1 MKQRRSERFQR
12 RHLWRQ
18 RLYCYCFILLLS
30 MNQVPEK
37 LYFDQWSYIEKYILT
52 DGPIQIEISPPDNTY
67 TVTETGSVN
76 QITCTADCNP
86 SCTTTWTG
94 PNLPAGSTSILN
106 LNNIDRSQAGTYNCT
121 AVNEISSLTLIKVN
135 VIVNCKYEMSMVY

>member
-1 MKQRRSERFQR
+1 MVVNKKTTVITGLNSSLINVLCINEYFQMVPY
-12 RHLWRQ
+12 
-18 RLYCYCFILLLS
+18 RLKS
-30 MNQVPEK
+30 HH
-37 LYFDQWSYIEKYILT
+37 
-52 DGPIQIEISPPDNTY
+52 
-67 TVTETGSVN
+67 
-76 QITCTADCNP
+76 QITLIQLLRQVVLKKTYTADCSP

-106 LNNIDRSQAGTYNCT
+106 LNSIVRSQAGAYNCT

>member
-1 MKQRRSERFQR
+1 MHNR
-12 RHLWRQ
+12 
-18 RLYCYCFILLLS
+18 
-30 MNQVPEK
+30 
-37 LYFDQWSYIEKYILT
+37 ILT

>member
-1 MKQRRSERFQR
+1 MYNR
-12 RHLWRQ
+12 
-18 RLYCYCFILLLS
+18 ILS
-30 MNQVPEK
+30 
-37 LYFDQWSYIEKYILT
+37 
-52 DGPIQIEISPPDNTY
+52 DGPIQIEISPQDNTY

-76 QITCTADCNP
+76 QITCTSDCNP
-86 SCTTTWTG
+86 SCIATWTG

-106 LNNIDRSQAGTYNCT
+106 LQNIDRSQAGAYNCT

>member
-1 MKQRRSERFQR
+1 MHNR
-12 RHLWRQ
+12 
-18 RLYCYCFILLLS
+18 
-30 MNQVPEK
+30 
-37 LYFDQWSYIEKYILT
+37 ILT

-121 AVNEISSLTLIKVN
+121 AVNEISSLTLIKDN

>member
-1 MKQRRSERFQR
+1 MHNR
-12 RHLWRQ
+12 
-18 RLYCYCFILLLS
+18 ILS
-30 MNQVPEK
+30 
-37 LYFDQWSYIEKYILT
+37 

-86 SCTTTWTG
+86 NCTTTWTG

-106 LNNIDRSQAGTYNCT
+106 LNNIDRSHAGVYNCT
-121 AVNEISSLTLIKVN
+121 AVNDISSLTLNKVN
-135 VIVNCKYEMSMVY
+135 VIVNCKYEMYLVYINYRLMHALFHFRTVIIARD